1 MNLLLRANAPVY
13 GFPHCCHRNGPVCG
27 VESARILLAA
37 AEGWLLLGDADE
49 AEREMAKLSY
59 LERHQPDA
67 LRLGVRI
74 ALALRLPKEALDLA
88 AKLTAQQPRNLE
100 AWKLLLSVAL
110 DGCGRTDWALRILRE
125 ASMHLPENPEI
136 NEALE
141 LVAELAGPG
150 L

>member
-1 MNLLLRANAPVY
+1 MNTLLRANAPVY
-13 GFPHCCHRNGPVCG
+13 VFPHHCHRSGPVCG
-27 VESARILLAA
+27 VETAEMQLAA

-59 LERHQPDA
+59 RDRHQPAA
-67 LRLGVRI
+67 LRLGVQV
-74 ALALRLPKEALDLA
+74 ALALKLPKEALDLA
-88 AKLTAQQPRNLE
+88 AKLTAQKPRDLE
-100 AWKLLLSVAL
+100 SWKLLVSVAL

-141 LVAELAGPG
+141 LIVELAGPG